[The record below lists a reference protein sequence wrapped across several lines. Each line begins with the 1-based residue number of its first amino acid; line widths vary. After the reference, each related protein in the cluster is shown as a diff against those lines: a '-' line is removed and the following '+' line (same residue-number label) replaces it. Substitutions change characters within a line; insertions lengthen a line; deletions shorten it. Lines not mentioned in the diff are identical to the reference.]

1 MWPAM
6 AKQGKPWRA
15 MARQGKPWRAMLLL
29 LLLLLLL
36 LFFDIRFMAAMAAL
50 ACLEPYIKMA
60 ALAKRGPFPL
70 QVGEITEEQKK
81 QVYKDTRR
89 RA

>member
-1 MWPAM
+1 M
-6 AKQGKPWRA
+6 QGKPWRA
-15 MARQGKPWRAMLLL
+15 MARQGKPWRAM
-29 LLLLLLL
+29 LLLLLL